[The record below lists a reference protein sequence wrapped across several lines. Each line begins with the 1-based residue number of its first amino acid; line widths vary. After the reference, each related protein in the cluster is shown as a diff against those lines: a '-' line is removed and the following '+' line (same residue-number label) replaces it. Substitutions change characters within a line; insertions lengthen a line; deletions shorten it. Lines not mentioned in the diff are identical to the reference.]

1 MADKRIL
8 TDWIEGYIEYTADE
22 EPPRKFHEWMS
33 ISVIA
38 AALQRKCCLRWGSLI
53 FYPNFYIILVAPAG
67 RARKGTAMAIA
78 EKYISEMMI
87 PLSPDTTSLQALI
100 SRMCECTNTEEET
113 EEGYFESHS
122 SLTAFAPEL
131 TVFLGF
137 ANKELISALCDF
149 YDCRPRFEYRT
160 ISRGI
165 EEIVGVYL
173 NLIGA
178 TTPEL
183 IKGSMSAETIGT
195 GLPSR
200 MIFVYEHK
208 IEKRVVC
215 PFYMLSPEGQEL
227 KRKLIE
233 DLTKIRSLKG
243 DFKVSKDFLGYWTE
257 WYGNYPDECPF
268 DPAHFGSYWERK
280 PAHVMKLSMV
290 MSASRS
296 NDKIIQV
303 SDLKRSIKL
312 IEETEHKMPY
322 VFQQVGTSSQA
333 ENIQRIMNFIAM
345 KREISTKDLMKEFIL
360 FVTQTE
366 LDGILSALHMSGF
379 IKAPVIKS
387 GLTIIRHKDPTERAS
402 TAFVQN
408 PNEGSLK

>member
-1 MADKRIL
+1 MR
-8 TDWIEGYIEYTADE
+8 YTADE
-22 EPPRKFHEWMS
+22 EPPIMFNKWLS

-87 PLSPDTTSLQALI
+87 PLSPDTTSLQGLI

-131 TVFLGF
+131 TVFLGY
-137 ANKELISALCDF
+137 ANKELITALCDF

-178 TTPEL
+178 TTPDL
-183 IKGSMSAETIGT
+183 IKESMSMATIGT

-215 PFYMLSPEGQEL
+215 PFYTLSTEGMEL
-227 KRKLIE
+227 RRKLIE

-243 DFKVSKDFLGYWTE
+243 DFKVSKNFLAFWTD

-268 DPAHFGSYWERK
+268 DPVHFGSYWERK
-280 PAHVMKLSMV
+280 PAHVMKLSIV

-296 NDKIIQV
+296 DDKIIRIR
-303 SDLKRSIKL
+303 DLERAIKL
-312 IEETEHKMPY
+312 IEETEQKMPF

-333 ENIQRIMNFIAM
+333 DNIQKIMNFIAV
-345 KREISTKDLMKEFIL
+345 KKTVSTKDLMKEFIM
-360 FVTQTE
+360 FVTQIE
-366 LDGILSALHMSGF
+366 LDGILSALHTSGF
-379 IKAPVIKS
+379 ISAPTIKG
-387 GLTIIRHKDPTERAS
+387 GLTIIRHKDPTERGLDAN
-402 TAFVQN
+402 TIR
-408 PNEGSLK
+408 

>member
-1 MADKRIL
+1 MSEKRVL
-8 TDWIEGYIEYTADE
+8 NDWITSYMEYTFDE
-22 EPPRKFHEWMS
+22 EPPVMFNKWMS
-33 ISVIA
+33 IGVIA

-67 RARKGTAMAIA
+67 RARKGTSMAIA

-100 SRMCECTNTEEET
+100 TRMCECTNTEEEV
-113 EEGYFESHS
+113 EDGYFESHS

-131 TVFLGF
+131 TVFLGY

-215 PFYMLSPEGQEL
+215 PFYMLSAEGQNL

-268 DPAHFGSYWERK
+268 DPVHFGSYWERK

-296 NDKIIQV
+296 DSMIIQV
-303 SDLKRSIKL
+303 SDLERAIKL
-312 IEETEHKMPY
+312 IEKTENKMPY

-333 ENIQRIMNFIAM
+333 ENIQKVMNFIAI
-345 KREISTKDLMKEFIL
+345 KKSVSTNDLMKEFIM
-360 FVTQTE
+360 FITQSD

-379 IKAPVIKS
+379 IQAPVIKA
-387 GLTIIRHKDPTERAS
+387 GLTIITHRAPTERKE
-402 TAFVQN
+402 N
-408 PNEGSLK
+408 LL